1 MSITYAPTTMLEAL
15 NSMLMSIGEAPVN
28 RLDNPGV
35 IDAVQAKAV
44 LLEEN
49 RAVQSQGWHFNT
61 RRRVTLFP
69 QSFAPK
75 YIYVPENTLSVD
87 TVDEDQWTDVAL
99 HGDKLFDV
107 VNNTYEFD
115 RNLKVDLILLQ
126 PFENIPQQARHYITL
141 RAARIFQIRTVGSGT
156 LSDLTQ
162 NDEYRAHAALRQLE
176 NRRADWNAFTD
187 NNLGARIRRR
197 RP

>member
-1 MSITYAPTTMLEAL
+1 MSIAYAPTTMLEAL

-49 RAVQSQGWHFNT
+49 RAVQAQGWHFNT
-61 RRRVTLFP
+61 RRRVTLLP

-75 YIYVPENTLSVD
+75 VIYVPENTLSVD
-87 TVDEDQWTDVAL
+87 TVDEDQWVDVAL
-99 HGDKLFDV
+99 HGNKLFDV
-107 VNNTYEFD
+107 AGNTYEFD

-141 RAARIFQIRTVGSGT
+141 RAARIFQVRTVGSGT
-156 LSDLTQ
+156 LADLTQ
-162 NDEYRAHAALRQLE
+162 ADEYRALASLKQLE

>member
-187 NNLGARIRRR
+187 NNLGSRIRRR